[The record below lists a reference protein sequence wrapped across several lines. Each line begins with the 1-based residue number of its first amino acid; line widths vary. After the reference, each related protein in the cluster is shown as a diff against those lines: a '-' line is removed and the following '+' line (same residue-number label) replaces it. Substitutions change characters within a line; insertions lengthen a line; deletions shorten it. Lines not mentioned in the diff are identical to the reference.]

1 MELQTRELV
10 EVKHGVS
17 NRLNHAVN
25 HSAGVVCGTT
35 RSLAWNKKG
44 ERKLENK
51 NSNKSMLP
59 EEQEPGQE
67 LILQKKDMSY
77 QAPDNPWTQRNKR
90 M

>member
-35 RSLAWNKKG
+35 RSLA
-44 ERKLENK
+44 
-51 NSNKSMLP
+51 
-59 EEQEPGQE
+59 
-67 LILQKKDMSY
+67 
-77 QAPDNPWTQRNKR
+77 
-90 M
+90 